1 MYNHKLIG
9 FILDLSKENL
19 SIIQKIICELSKNF
33 EKDDIFYVS
42 SSWDIISK
50 NEVPSYVLNH
60 RQSKDITKELNA
72 LKEISRKT
80 DINFQQIYFFITD
93 QEQSNSNLR
102 KIEKIK
108 KNAEVVFVQNESIKK
123 FETIFKENIHD
134 ENNQ

>member
-19 SIIQKIICELSKNF
+19 SNIQKTICELSKNF

-42 SSWDIISK
+42 SSWDVISK

-60 RQSKDITKELNA
+60 RQSKDITEELNA
-72 LKEISRKT
+72 LKEISKKT
-80 DINFQQIYFFITD
+80 DANFQQIYFFITD

-123 FETIFKENIHD
+123 FETIFKENIYD